1 MYGGSGCCLQDLLFI
16 NAGYCLARL
25 LGCGADSML
34 LAPTTLKEVR
44 AHGTGERGTR
54 LAERLVAAVHV
65 YQREISPMRP
75 PCCRFTPSCS
85 HYAVEA
91 LERHGAARGTW
102 LTVRRLLRCRP
113 GATGRARPRSPHGVR
128 RARRPHPGTALG
140 QTVRVPGIDD
150 ASGDLPV
157 SGSLVV
163 PAGALS
169 WRFSRSS
176 GPGGQGVNT
185 ADSRVELSVSPL
197 ELPGLSD
204 TQRQRLIDRLG
215 TRLVDGVLTIAASEH
230 RQQLR
235 NRQAARERL
244 AAVLRAALA
253 PPPRARRRTKPTRGS
268 QERRIEA
275 KKQRGQL
282 KKQRR
287 TWD

>member
-1 MYGGSGCCLQDLLFI
+1 M
-16 NAGYCLARL
+16 
-25 LGCGADSML
+25 
-34 LAPTTLKEVR
+34 
-44 AHGTGERGTR
+44 
-54 LAERLVAAVHV
+54 AE
-65 YQREISPMRP
+65 
-75 PCCRFTPSCS
+75 T
-85 HYAVEA
+85 
-91 LERHGAARGTW
+91 
-102 LTVRRLLRCRP
+102 
-113 GATGRARPRSPHGVR
+113 
-128 RARRPHPGTALG
+128 
-140 QTVRVPGIDD
+140 DD
-150 ASGDLPV
+150 PSGDLV
-157 SGSLVV
+157 VTGSVVV
-163 PAGALS
+163 PAAALN

-185 ADSRVELSVSPL
+185 ADSRVELSVLPL
-197 ELPGLSD
+197 DLPGLSD
-204 TQRQRLIDRLG
+204 AQLQRLTERLG

-253 PPPRARRRTKPTRGS
+253 PPQRARRRTKPTRGS